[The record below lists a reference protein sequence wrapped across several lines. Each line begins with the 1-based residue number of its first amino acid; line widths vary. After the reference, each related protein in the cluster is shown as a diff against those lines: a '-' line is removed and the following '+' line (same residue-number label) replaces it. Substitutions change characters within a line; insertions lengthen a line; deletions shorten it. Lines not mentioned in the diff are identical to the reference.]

1 MTDLGIS
8 FENVSKVIEKNTI
21 FENVNI
27 YLDYGKIYGF
37 VGRNGSG
44 KTIALKMICG
54 FVKPTTGSIC
64 IDGNNIFKRNYFN
77 GEIRALIENPKFI
90 NDLSGIENLRLLA
103 SIQKKIGDDEIE
115 KLLKKLNLYSEKDK
129 KYSKYSLGMKQKL
142 GIIQVFMENPKIIL
156 LDEPFN
162 GLDESSVSIVKKL
175 IKEEKDKGKLIII
188 ASHIKEDLKSLCDE
202 EIVFDSGRVCKAE
215 N

>member
-1 MTDLGIS
+1 
-8 FENVSKVIEKNTI
+8 
-21 FENVNI
+21 
-27 YLDYGKIYGF
+27 
-37 VGRNGSG
+37 
-44 KTIALKMICG
+44 
-54 FVKPTTGSIC
+54 
-64 IDGNNIFKRNYFN
+64 
-77 GEIRALIENPKFI
+77 
-90 NDLSGIENLRLLA
+90 
-103 SIQKKIGDDEIE
+103 
-115 KLLKKLNLYSEKDK
+115 
-129 KYSKYSLGMKQKL
+129 MKQKL

>member
-1 MTDLGIS
+1 MGIS